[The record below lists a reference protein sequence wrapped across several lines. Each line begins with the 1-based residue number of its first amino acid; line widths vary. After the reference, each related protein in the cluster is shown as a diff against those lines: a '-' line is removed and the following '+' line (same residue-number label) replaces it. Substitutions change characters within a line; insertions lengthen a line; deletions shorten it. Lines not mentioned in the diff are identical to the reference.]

1 MQSVPGKR
9 KRERVLSNEQ
19 RAAGYYRLAY
29 ECAEAQKTGC
39 NGYCGNCPLNV
50 SLYEPNPR
58 DAVLIKTSAAIDN
71 QKMHNFKKQM
81 DAEYLGALI
90 AGIIILAIP
99 LYFINSCC
107 TAVGNF
113 FNGSEKTVQETPRTQ
128 QYTVSN
134 NNVST
139 NTNAVSE
146 SNNINNMAPK
156 DTYRTYSM
164 VDMVSLALCAHL
176 STRDVNGDGLINCID
191 YAVRFAEVCPEAH
204 IIHNV
209 NKRTGMDHLLNKVG
223 AMYIE
228 PQGQVNDLD
237 PKVFWGSKYD
247 PDMNMD
253 ETQYWKEMY
262 ARK

>member
-39 NGYCGNCPLNV
+39 SGYCGNCPLNV

-71 QKMHNFKKQM
+71 QKMHNFKSQM
-81 DAEYLGALI
+81 DAEWLGALI
-90 AGIIILAIP
+90 AGIIMVAIP

-107 TAVGNF
+107 TTVGNF
-113 FNGSEKTVQETPRTQ
+113 FNGSGSEKSQTV
-128 QYTVSN
+128 
-134 NNVST
+134 
-139 NTNAVSE
+139 
-146 SNNINNMAPK
+146 PK

-164 VDMVSLALCAHL
+164 VDIVSLASRARFNM
-176 STRDVNGDGLINCID
+176 RDVNGDGVINCID
-191 YAVRFAEVCPEAH
+191 YAVRFAEVCPEAR

-209 NKRTGMDHLLNKVG
+209 NKRTGMDHLLNRVG

-228 PQGQVNDLD
+228 PQGQVDNLD

-253 ETQYWKEMY
+253 ETHYWRMY
-262 ARK
+262 AK